1 MKKARKSRA
10 HSALIGTFLGSIN
23 IQVYQTVYYTVIP
36 YDKKGREIPSS
47 VNCCYHA
54 GYFDHDEILT
64 ITQSL

>member
-10 HSALIGTFLGSIN
+10 HAALISTFNGVLTN
-23 IQVYQTVYYTVIP
+23 ENYQTVYYTVVP

-47 VNCCYHA
+47 VTCCYNA
-54 GYFDHDEILT
+54 DYFDHDEILT

>member
-10 HSALIGTFLGSIN
+10 YAALIGTFNGALTNEGF
-23 IQVYQTVYYTVIP
+23 QTVYYTVIP

-47 VNCCYHA
+47 VTCCYNA
-54 GYFDHDEILT
+54 DYFDHGEILT